1 MEQHRFCYDNAEMG
15 SWKFVLQRM
24 RTAARKRDGER
35 KATGKLVW
43 LRVCW
48 DIQTG
53 KLKGWVPS
61 KSLSSDSI

>member
-1 MEQHRFCYDNAEMG
+1 
-15 SWKFVLQRM
+15 VLQRM
-24 RTAARKRDGER
+24 RTTARKTDGER

-43 LRVCW
+43 LRVYW

-61 KSLSSDSI
+61 KSLTSHSI